1 MVKEKVKRP
10 FYKKWWV
17 WLLAIIVVVA
27 IAGMGNEE
35 DVDKE
40 AISAEASDEKDTKN
54 DKKKEKKKD
63 EKKVYKIGDTVE
75 FKNTK
80 FTLKEVTTTD
90 ERNQFADIDPTA
102 VIKIEYELENT
113 GDEDLPFGTDITVY
127 DADGNKMESYP
138 NENSLGSVA
147 SGKKVQ
153 GEEHHAVEALGKI
166 EIHYAPMISLEK
178 AAIFEVEI
186 E

>member
-1 MVKEKVKRP
+1 MAKEKVKKP

-17 WLLAIIVVVA
+17 WLLAIIVVIA
-27 IAGMGNEE
+27 IAGMSDE
-35 DVDKE
+35 DGDDKE
-40 AISAEASDEKDTKN
+40 ENSIETSGEKDTKKE
-54 DKKKEKKKD
+54 KKKDKKKD

-153 GEEHHAVEALGKI
+153 GEEHHAVESLGKI

-178 AAIFEVEI
+178 SAVFEVEI